1 MAVNPTEP
9 DRTPDGSTGRIP
21 KNRAR
26 VLIIGTFVLIVVV
39 AFTFMILV
47 GTNM

>member
-1 MAVNPTEP
+1 MASNSSGT
-9 DRTPDGSTGRIP
+9 DDHGDGPGRMP

-26 VLIIGTFVLIVVV
+26 VLIIGTFVLIIIV
-39 AFTFMILV
+39 AFAFMILV

>member
-1 MAVNPTEP
+1 MAIQDP
-9 DRTPDGSTGRIP
+9 DDGSPRPIS

-39 AFTFMILV
+39 AFAFMILV

>member
-1 MAVNPTEP
+1 MANSSHDEN
-9 DRTPDGSTGRIP
+9 DGPGRIP

-26 VLIIGTFVLIVVV
+26 VLIIATFVLMIIIV
-39 AFTFMILV
+39 FGFLILV

>member
-1 MAVNPTEP
+1 MASNRHDHHDEG
-9 DRTPDGSTGRIP
+9 DGPGRIP

-26 VLIIGTFVLIVVV
+26 LLIIGTFVLIIIV

>member
-1 MAVNPTEP
+1 MASPSTGGN
-9 DRTPDGSTGRIP
+9 DDGPGRIP

-26 VLIIGTFVLIVVV
+26 VLIIGTFVLIIAVI
-39 AFTFMILV
+39 FLFMILV

>member
-1 MAVNPTEP
+1 MATNRP
-9 DRTPDGSTGRIP
+9 DQNGDGPGRIP

-26 VLIIGTFVLIVVV
+26 VLIIGTFVLIIAVI
-39 AFTFMILV
+39 FLFMILV

>member
-1 MAVNPTEP
+1 MATNSPHGTGNG
-9 DRTPDGSTGRIP
+9 DGPGRIP

-26 VLIIGTFVLIVVV
+26 LLIIGTFVLIIIV

>member
-1 MAVNPTEP
+1 MDTNSK
-9 DRTPDGSTGRIP
+9 DDGPGRIP

-26 VLIIGTFVLIVVV
+26 VLIIGTFVLMIIIV
-39 AFTFMILV
+39 FTFMILV

>member
-1 MAVNPTEP
+1 MASNSH
-9 DRTPDGSTGRIP
+9 DHHDDHDGPGRIP

-26 VLIIGTFVLIVVV
+26 LLIIGTFVLIIIV
-39 AFTFMILV
+39 AFAFMILV